1 MNNLVK
7 RFGPLIIAG
16 LFVWGV
22 VFLLK
27 LPQMKVW
34 KIMLVCPAYL
44 GAIYGFVKARYGVII
59 PLPLLFLA
67 WTSVALDS
75 VGNLRFG
82 GSFSMYDTKYPYFQ
96 YDEFMHTTVPA
107 LIGPAGVWRFRARVD
122 SLGSSLQCGPEVV

>member
-1 MNNLVK
+1 MSKLVK
-7 RFGPLIIAG
+7 RFGPIIIAD
-16 LFVWGV
+16 LWVLGV

-44 GAIYGFVKARYGVII
+44 GAIYAFIKARYGVMI

-67 WTSVALDS
+67 WASVALDC

-82 GSFSMYDTKYPYFQ
+82 GSLSLYDTKFQYFQ
-96 YDEFMHTTVPA
+96 YDEFA
-107 LIGPAGVWRFRARVD
+107 
-122 SLGSSLQCGPEVV
+122 